1 MRLFLSEFFMYSILN
16 GLNFL
21 YRRKNLMKKIITL
34 LFLFC
39 ILQLCLPTS
48 AFSQNAAFR
57 PSEKA
62 YKWADKELKKMSADE
77 KVGQLVHIG
86 INARYLNQDSDEYK
100 ELRRQIV
107 ENKLGG
113 IVLFG
118 APIYESVFLVNRMQE
133 AAKTPLLIAIDA
145 ETGVGMRFGDAEN
158 FPWNMAMAATGN
170 PEYARRVGEITGRDA
185 RALGITQVYAP
196 VLDVNN
202 NPNNPVINVRSYGE
216 NPAAV
221 GQFGT
226 AFIEGLQSQNVIATA
241 KHFPGH
247 GDTAIDSHRGLPII
261 NVSRETLDKIEFPP
275 FERAIKGGVAAI
287 MVAHIALPQIDPTEI
302 KPLKNFIQGDAEVGA
317 EIVTQTAT
325 MPATLSPVI
334 QTDILRKQL
343 NFQGLIVTDAMSMS
357 GLTIYFNQ
365 DEAAVRAVLAGA
377 DILEKPAD
385 VDATI
390 NGLKTAVA
398 SGRISEDRLNQSV
411 RKILAW
417 KYELGL
423 TKNKITPLDQIDKIV
438 SGEDSRRLSDEI
450 AENAITLVKKEDGVL
465 PLRKDKKVFFLGI
478 TNGDDRNYAA
488 NTFQRTLRQ
497 SGYKFDSVVLDERS
511 TAEEIAAAR
520 KKAAE
525 ADVILAALVGRV
537 RSGAK
542 NSAGIPEAGANFL
555 RELLQSD
562 KKIISLSFGNP
573 YLLNNFPAM
582 KTYIVAYGDMPSLQ
596 RATARALLGEIDFK
610 GKLPISLGEK

>member
-1 MRLFLSEFFMYSILN
+1 MKSTINICLIFLLIFGSLTN
-16 GLNFL
+16 VL
-21 YRRKNLMKKIITL
+21 
-34 LFLFC
+34 
-39 ILQLCLPTS
+39 
-48 AFSQNAAFR
+48 SQSNVEPSKLA

-62 YKWADKELKKMSADE
+62 FKEADKQLKKMSVDD
-77 KVGQLVHIG
+77 KIGQMVHIG
-86 INARYLNQDSDEYK
+86 INAKYLNQDSYEYK

-107 ENKLGG
+107 DNKLGG

-118 APIYESVFLVNRMQE
+118 APIYESVVLVNRMQA
-133 AAKTPLLIAIDA
+133 AAKIPLLIAIDA

-158 FPWNMAMAATGN
+158 FPWNMAVAATGN
-170 PEYARRVGEITGRDA
+170 PEFARRMGVITGREA
-185 RALGITQVYAP
+185 RALGVTQVYAP

-216 NPAAV
+216 NPADV
-221 GQFGT
+221 GRFGA

-247 GDTAIDSHRGLPII
+247 GDTAVDSHRGLPII
-261 NVSRETLDKIEFPP
+261 NLPRERLNQIELPP
-275 FERAIKGGVAAI
+275 FQQAINAGVASI

-302 KPLKNFIQGDAEVGA
+302 KPLSQSIQGDSEVGA
-317 EIVTQTAT
+317 EIVSEKAT
-325 MPATLSPVI
+325 LPATLSPQV
-334 QTDILRKQL
+334 QTEILRKQL

-365 DEAAVRAVLAGA
+365 DEAAVLAVLAGA

-385 VDATI
+385 VDLTVRGI
-390 NGLKTAVA
+390 KNAVV
-398 SGRISEDRLNQSV
+398 SGRISEERLNQSV

-423 TKNKITPLDQIDKIV
+423 DKLKITPLDQIDKTV
-438 SGEDSRRLSDEI
+438 SGEESRVLSNEI

-465 PLRKDKKVFFLGI
+465 PLKKDKKVFLLGI
-478 TNGDDRNYAA
+478 TNGDDRMFAVNS
-488 NTFQRTLRQ
+488 FQRTLRN
-497 SGYKFDSVVLDERS
+497 SGIRFESAILDERS
-511 TAEEIAAAR
+511 TGEEIEAAR
-520 KKAAE
+520 KKIND
-525 ADVILAALVGRV
+525 ADIVLTALVGRV

-542 NSAGIPEAGANFL
+542 NSAGIPEGSAKFL
-555 RELLQSD
+555 TEILNSD
-562 KKIISLSFGNP
+562 KKVINLSFGNP

-596 RATARALLGEIDFK
+596 RATARALVGEIEFK
-610 GKLPISLGEK
+610 GKLPITIGEYKAGTGISR

>member
-1 MRLFLSEFFMYSILN
+1 MKKFIVFLSLICLCNLSIYIPV
-16 GLNFL
+16 F
-21 YRRKNLMKKIITL
+21 
-34 LFLFC
+34 
-39 ILQLCLPTS
+39 
-48 AFSQNAAFR
+48 AQNVKFQ

-62 YKWADKELKKMSADE
+62 FKWADKQLKKMSVDE
-77 KVGQLVHIG
+77 KIGQMVHIG
-86 INARYLNQDSDEYK
+86 INARYLNQDSAEFR

-118 APIYESVFLVNRMQE
+118 APIYESVILVNRMQE

-145 ETGVGMRFGDAEN
+145 ETGVGMRFNDAEN
-158 FPWNMAMAATGN
+158 FPWNMAVAATGN
-170 PEYARRVGEITGRDA
+170 PEFARRVGIITGREA
-185 RALGITQVYAP
+185 RALGILQVYAP

-202 NPNNPVINVRSYGE
+202 NAENPVINVRSYGE
-216 NPAAV
+216 NPAEV
-221 GQFGT
+221 GRFGA

-247 GDTAIDSHRGLPII
+247 GDTAVDSHRGLPII
-261 NVSRETLDKIEFPP
+261 NLPRARLNQIELPP
-275 FERAIKGGVAAI
+275 FEQAINAGVASI

-302 KPLKNFIQGDAEVGA
+302 KPLKNYIQGDADEGA
-317 EIVTQTAT
+317 EIVAESAT
-325 MPATLSPVI
+325 MPATLSPVV
-334 QTDILRKQL
+334 QTEILRNEL
-343 NFQGLIVTDAMSMS
+343 NFKGLIVTDAMSMS

-365 DEAAVRAVLAGA
+365 GEAAVRAVLAGA

-385 VDATI
+385 VDQTI
-390 NGLKTAVA
+390 RGLKEAVA
-398 SGRISEDRLNQSV
+398 SGRIGEDRLNQSV

-423 TKNKITPLDQIDKIV
+423 DKNKITPLDQIDKIV
-438 SGEDSRRLSDEI
+438 SGEESRLLSNEI

-488 NTFQRTLRQ
+488 NTFQRILRQ
-497 SGYKFDSVVLDERS
+497 AGIKFDSVVLDERS

-562 KKIISLSFGNP
+562 KKIINLSFGNP
-573 YLLNNFPAM
+573 YLLNNFPEM
-582 KTYIVAYGDMPSLQ
+582 KSYIVAYGDMPSLQ
-596 RATARALLGEIDFK
+596 RATARAVLGDIDFK
-610 GKLPISLGEK
+610 GKLPITIGDYKAGAGLSLKK